1 MGRRRRLQVP
11 HPRAEAELAR
21 NPNAL
26 PAAHRVVR
34 QATPLYVTVAFWLS
48 VVGAVIAILILAT
61 AGEDTSSTGLYN
73 P

>member
-1 MGRRRRLQVP
+1 
-11 HPRAEAELAR
+11 
-21 NPNAL
+21 
-26 PAAHRVVR
+26 VVR